1 MKKAIYLA
9 VAVLPLVAAAGKPA
23 AVFNCYNDGALR
35 VTCRGTF
42 RDGESAAAF
51 IVRVY
56 DQNGELL
63 LTERVSPYGRFTFR
77 KPDADFRIVFEETDG
92 DLVTIVGRDVT

>member
-1 MKKAIYLA
+1 L
-9 VAVLPLVAAAGKPA
+9 LPVVAAAGKPA
-23 AVFNCYNDGALR
+23 AVFDCYNDGALR

-42 RDGESAAAF
+42 RDGASAAAF

-56 DQNGELL
+56 DQNGGLL

-77 KPDADFRIVFEETDG
+77 KPDAEFRVVFEVSGG
-92 DLVTIVGRDVT
+92 DVVTIVGRDVT